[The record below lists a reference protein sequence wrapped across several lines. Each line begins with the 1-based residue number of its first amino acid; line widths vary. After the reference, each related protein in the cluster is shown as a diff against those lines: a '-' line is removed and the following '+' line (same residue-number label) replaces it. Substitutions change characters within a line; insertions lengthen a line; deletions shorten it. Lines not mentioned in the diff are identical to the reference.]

1 MRVGSVRSPLPLRST
16 QVLAAD
22 RVCADDETVRTH
34 RHTRVSG
41 LAILLMLIH
50 WPAVTL
56 SLEPN
61 DGTVLGS
68 VSEMLGDLITVNAM
82 LSKLGLVPQ
91 NVLHPSSR
99 VALFQPSVSGGWG
112 YSGNMTVEGP
122 SVDRLMLVDLVSS
135 GFDGIDGVLI
145 RVRRGAVDTFTR
157 RR

>member
-1 MRVGSVRSPLPLRST
+1 VRSPLPLRST

-22 RVCADDETVRTH
+22 RVRADDETVRAH

-41 LAILLMLIH
+41 LAILLVLIH

-68 VSEMLGDLITVNAM
+68 VSEMLGDLITLNAVRG
-82 LSKLGLVPQ
+82 KLGLVPQ
-91 NVLHPSSR
+91 NVLHASPR
-99 VALFQPSVSGGWG
+99 VTLLQPSVGGGWR

-135 GFDGIDGVLI
+135 SLDGIDGVLVG
-145 RVRRGAVDTFTR
+145 VRRGAVDAFTR